1 MKKRPVF
8 VTEDNYQTVINMLDK
23 AKIKNWGEYGTFY
36 FHLLTA
42 VITVITSGV
51 VIAIVNFL
59 NK

>member
-23 AKIKNWGEYGTFY
+23 AKIKNWGEHGTFY